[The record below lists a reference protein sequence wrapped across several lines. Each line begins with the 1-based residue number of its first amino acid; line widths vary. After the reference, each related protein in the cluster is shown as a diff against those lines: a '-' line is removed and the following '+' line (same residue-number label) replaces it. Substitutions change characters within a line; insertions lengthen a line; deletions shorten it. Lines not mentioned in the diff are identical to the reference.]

1 MLRSGLLGAAA
12 CGLLFGPG
20 PACGRADEVPE
31 KYREAI
37 HKGLEYLVKNQ
48 HKDGHWGAN
57 ADQYPVSMTALAG
70 MALLMEGSTVRD
82 GKYATPI
89 RLAADWLM
97 DRSMKGN
104 QRDGLIG
111 NPDHPTEAGRYMYGH
126 GFSLLFLASVYG
138 DEEDRD
144 RRDRLKDILTRAVK
158 YTGNAQSTQG
168 GWYYTSKQEGHDQ
181 DEGSV
186 TVTQV
191 QALRAAR
198 NAGIAVP
205 KDVIRKAQDYL
216 KNSTTDRGG
225 VIYSLGRGGF
235 RAAAGGERPALT
247 AAAISCAFGAGD
259 YKSELVKKWFKY
271 CQTVFPSGIGGVR
284 LGHDEYTYYYY
295 SQSLYMLGDTGWGK
309 LFPGTPRDQ
318 WVTWSKYREGMFD
331 HLMRTQNGDG
341 SWPSGGGFSVG
352 PVYSTAIYC
361 AILQL
366 DKGAL
371 PIYQR

>member
-1 MLRSGLLGAAA
+1 MKTASYLATAA
-12 CGLLFGPG
+12 CVLF
-20 PACGRADEVPE
+20 CGVHAVRADEVPE
-31 KYREAI
+31 KYRATVA
-37 HKGLEYLVKNQ
+37 KGLQYLVRQ
-48 HKDGHWGAN
+48 QQKDGHWGAHG
-57 ADQYPVSMTALAG
+57 DTYPVSMTALAG

-82 GKYATPI
+82 GKYSTNI

-126 GFSLLFLASVYG
+126 GFGLLFLSCVYG

-144 RRDRLKDILTRAVK
+144 RRERLKDILTRAVK

-168 GWYYTSKQEGHDQ
+168 GWYYTSKMEGHDQ

-198 NAGIAVP
+198 NAGIPVP
-205 KDVIRKAQDYL
+205 KDIIRKAQDYL
-216 KNSTTDRGG
+216 KNSTTERGG

-235 RAAAGGERPALT
+235 RAPLGGERPALT
-247 AAAISCAFGAGD
+247 AAAISCAFGSGD
-259 YKSELVKKWFKY
+259 YKSDLVKKWFKY
-271 CQTVFPSGIGGVR
+271 CQTVLGQGVR

-295 SQSLYMLGDTGWGK
+295 SQSVYILGDDGWGK
-309 LFPGTPRDQ
+309 LFAGSPQDQ
-318 WVTWSKYREGMFD
+318 WLTWSKYRDSMFD
-331 HLMRTQNGDG
+331 QLARTQNSDG

-352 PVYSTAIYC
+352 PVYSTAINC
-361 AILQL
+361 TIMQL
-366 DKGAL
+366 DKATL